1 MAISNA
7 TLWDAIRDKYPQFG
21 SVTAKATKDTFTE
34 AGWEALQSNP
44 ALVNDFF
51 GLSMRTYLQ
60 MVNVSR
66 AKDTLEA
73 KGFGEYFDN
82 PNGGIIQRMAVNSI
96 SPVSPKYKGLVDGS
110 SVDPYVVR
118 KPSVSER
125 FFKRNFDY
133 QSMITITDQYM
144 LKDMFINQFGVD
156 EFMTGIMTGLQ
167 NGYVDQLY
175 LNKLEAISHAINS
188 TKWALKDTQKY
199 EVEISTSAPT
209 ADQLTNLI
217 LTIKNIV
224 SALDLGPQ
232 TDAYN
237 AAGFKS
243 TQDISRL
250 KLLVRPGYK
259 NAIDALVLANAY
271 NQERLN
277 LPIDVIEV
285 PHFGGLEPYKEK
297 SYTTKLY
304 EVYNNLGEVVKY
316 NTAADGSG
324 TDVAI
329 DKVFW
334 KDPNINVIG
343 IIADK
348 GVIFHSKQTG
358 YMVEPQRNARGLYTN
373 YFASSPNNTVAY
385 DPVYNLVTISAKTP
399 TK

>member
-1 MAISNA
+1 MAISNL

-21 SVTAKATKDTFTE
+21 SVTAEATKDTFTE

-66 AKDTLEA
+66 AKDTLEE

-118 KPSVSER
+118 KPSVTER

-144 LKDMFINQFGVD
+144 LKDMFINPYGVD

-175 LNKLEAISHAINS
+175 LNKLEVISHAINS
-188 TKWALKDTQKY
+188 TQWALKDTQKY
-199 EVEISTSAPT
+199 EVEISASAPT

-224 SALDLGPQ
+224 SALELGPQ

-297 SYTTKLY
+297 EYTTKLY
-304 EVYNNLGEVVKY
+304 ELYNNLGEVVRY

-324 TDVAI
+324 KNVAI

-399 TK
+399 TN

>member
-1 MAISNA
+1 M
-7 TLWDAIRDKYPQFG
+7 
-21 SVTAKATKDTFTE
+21 
-34 AGWEALQSNP
+34 
-44 ALVNDFF
+44 
-51 GLSMRTYLQ
+51 
-60 MVNVSR
+60 
-66 AKDTLEA
+66 
-73 KGFGEYFDN
+73 
-82 PNGGIIQRMAVNSI
+82 
-96 SPVSPKYKGLVDGS
+96 
-110 SVDPYVVR
+110 
-118 KPSVSER
+118 
-125 FFKRNFDY
+125 
-133 QSMITITDQYM
+133 
-144 LKDMFINQFGVD
+144 
-156 EFMTGIMTGLQ
+156 
-167 NGYVDQLY
+167 
-175 LNKLEAISHAINS
+175 
-188 TKWALKDTQKY
+188 
-199 EVEISTSAPT
+199 
-209 ADQLTNLI
+209 
-217 LTIKNIV
+217 
-224 SALDLGPQ
+224 
-232 TDAYN
+232 
-237 AAGFKS
+237 
-243 TQDISRL
+243 
-250 KLLVRPGYK
+250 LVRPGYK

-316 NTAADGSG
+316 NTASDGSG